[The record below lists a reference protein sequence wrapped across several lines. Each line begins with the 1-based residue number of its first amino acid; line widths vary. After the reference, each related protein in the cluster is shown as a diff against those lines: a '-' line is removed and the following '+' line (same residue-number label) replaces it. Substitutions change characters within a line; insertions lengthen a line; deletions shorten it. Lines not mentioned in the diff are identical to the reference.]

1 MERKTLREVIS
12 NLKEDEVWEDVEN
25 KDNLLKIFLENNEI
39 VIESEVKLRKL
50 MISVDDAIFEKV
62 IR

>member
-12 NLKEDEVWEDVEN
+12 NLKEDEIWEDVEN

-39 VIESEVKLRKL
+39 VIESEAKLRKL
-50 MISVDDAIFEKV
+50 MISVDGAIFEKV